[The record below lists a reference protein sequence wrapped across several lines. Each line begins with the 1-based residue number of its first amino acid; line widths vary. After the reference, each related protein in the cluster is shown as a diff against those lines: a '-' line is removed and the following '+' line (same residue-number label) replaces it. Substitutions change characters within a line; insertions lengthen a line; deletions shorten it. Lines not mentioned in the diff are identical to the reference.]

1 MTKETCKSSGQGRV
15 WRKISLL
22 ENNFLS
28 NKPETKYP
36 LAPPLKHG
44 GFCSGDTCSSLLASD
59 LAGKARNGE
68 KEWRHWLAIS

>member
-1 MTKETCKSSGQGRV
+1 MTKETCGSSGQGRV

-28 NKPETKYP
+28 NKPKTKYL

-44 GFCSGDTCSSLLASD
+44 SFCRGDTCSSFAS
-59 LAGKARNGE
+59 L
-68 KEWRHWLAIS
+68 

>member
-1 MTKETCKSSGQGRV
+1 MTKETCRSSGQGRV

-28 NKPETKYP
+28 NKPKTKYL

-44 GFCSGDTCSSLLASD
+44 SFCSGAPFASL
-59 LAGKARNGE
+59 
-68 KEWRHWLAIS
+68 